1 MANFT
6 ETVKWNTPAILRDNL
21 VYGLDRPILENIE
34 VQENGLSIP
43 GDTFGKATYQYDF
56 GRIGTTEAFRF
67 SGNSLLKFR
76 VKTANTINDLNTT
89 TFLGTQFDS
98 FSGTVFDTIKYTAVP
113 GVYNIQQNYSLLFT
127 GTQIAGSG
135 VFENPAEVFLNSP
148 LSGTYSVKA
157 SPQLLV
163 GDPLHNSG
171 ALTFLRLSDGLN
183 SIEVQKYQAQIRTR
197 IVDADGNSLGRDVN
211 DNDIILG
218 EPVDVEVNNI
228 LTDTTLLL
236 SDGVYGRIKDIVSD
250 PEVVEEFSNLKDVVE
265 LTNFFGKTSLG
276 EDCIRILGIR
286 ADYSLTGIL
295 ADMQRGLFYRPVRA
309 NGYYV
314 LRVPV
319 VGPKRAD
326 IFASEVKSFNLTPS
340 GPVLAEVN
348 DVWSTKILVPPG
360 IHYYRF
366 MADEVAYTDS
376 ANPHTANI
384 ATGTYSVLSV
394 GSTQFVEFVYHGKA
408 NQVFVSGSFNGFSE
422 SSNPLQVGSSASDII
437 KIGLGQTYF
446 NSHSD
451 WHRIDIEFKQPIP
464 VVGVRFLTDV
474 PFIHQQRVKI
484 LVNDIPITKDEWA
497 VSCSSEEPV
506 LPGISECA
514 TYSNILASN
523 YTGDCRSYFINNTD
537 TITASEDGWVEWS
550 FITNEPV
557 NNRTPLLCKKLSFLT
572 RLENGS
578 IFNRSHRGLE
588 IMVPIDFVTRTSDYL
603 ISDNEIEFRT
613 TRQTEVGLNNTWNVP
628 QVVLQSG
635 INILTPVQ
643 VFEDNVTYGESVSVI
658 HNNLNSFIEQI
669 DQSGISLNNVEVAC
683 TLATNLTQE
692 LNTVTEVLD
701 LGGASG
707 GGGYGSPR
715 FTRESFTRA
724 NDRLRVVVI
733 SIEIEP
739 VRVYYLRL
747 VGETTKFRLEVYET
761 LIDAQLGANRLGYS
775 ESTGYGFQDNTDFTP
790 FVSELQ
796 VDTPNGPMDVSA
808 VNIIVCFDQ
817 YAADTIF
824 ETRPRAN
831 I

>member
-34 VQENGLSIP
+34 VQEGGLSIL

-56 GRIGTTEAFRF
+56 GRVGTTEAFRF

-76 VKTANTINDLNTT
+76 VKTANTIDDLDTT

-113 GVYNIQQNYSLLFT
+113 GVYNVQQNYSLLFT

-148 LSGTYSVKA
+148 LSDTYSVKA
-157 SPQLLV
+157 SPRLLV

-218 EPVDVEVNNI
+218 EPVNVEVNNI
-228 LTDTTLLL
+228 LTDITPML
-236 SDGVYGRIKDIVSD
+236 SDGVYGRIKDVVSD
-250 PEVVEEFSNLKDVVE
+250 PEVVEEFTNLKDVVE

-276 EDCIRILGIR
+276 EDCVRILGIR

-309 NGYYV
+309 NGYYS
-314 LRVPV
+314 LRVPMI
-319 VGPKRAD
+319 GSKAD
-326 IFASEVKSFNLTPS
+326 VFANQVNSYNLVS
-340 GPVLAEVN
+340 GQYKYAEVN
-348 DVWSTKILVPPG
+348 DIWTTKILIPAG

-366 MADEVAYTDS
+366 IVDGIAYTDS
-376 ANPHTANI
+376 ANPHTSNI
-384 ATGTYSVLSV
+384 AVGECSVISV
-394 GSTQFVEFVYHGKA
+394 TSTQFIEFIYHGKA
-408 NQVFVSGSFNGFSE
+408 DEVFVSGSFNGFSDT
-422 SSNPLQVGSSASDII
+422 SNPLEVGSDPSNVIS
-437 KIGLGQTYF
+437 IGLGQTYV

-451 WHRIDIEFKQPIP
+451 WHKIDIEFKQPIP
-464 VVGVRFLTDV
+464 VVGIRFLTDV

-484 LVNDIPITKDEWA
+484 LINDIPITKDEWE
-497 VSCSSEEPV
+497 VTCSSEEPI

-514 TYSNILASN
+514 TYSNILSSN

-550 FITNEPV
+550 FVTNEPI

-578 IFNRSHRGLE
+578 IFNRSHCGLE
-588 IMVPIDFVTRTSDYL
+588 ILVPIDFVTRATDYL

-613 TRQTEVGLNNTWNVP
+613 TRRTEVGLNNTWNIP
-628 QVVLQSG
+628 QVVLQNG
-635 INILTPVQ
+635 INIITPVQ
-643 VFEDNVTYGESVSVI
+643 VFENKVIYGETIAITRSDQY
-658 HNNLNSFIEQI
+658 SFIEQI
-669 DQSGISLNNVEVAC
+669 DKSGVSLNNVEVAC

-692 LNTVTEVLD
+692 LNTVLEVLD
-701 LGGASG
+701 LGGISG
-707 GGGYGSPR
+707 GGGGGGPR

-724 NDRLRVVVI
+724 NDGLRVVVI

-739 VRVYYLRL
+739 VRIYYLRL

-761 LIDAQLGANRLGYS
+761 LVNAQSGMNRLGYS
-775 ESTGYGFQDNTDFTP
+775 ESTGYGFQEDSNFSP
-790 FVSELQ
+790 FVQELPII
-796 VDTPNGPMDVSA
+796 TPNGPVYVDA
-808 VNIIVCFDQ
+808 INIIVCFDQ

-831 I
+831 V